1 MQNDWIIDD
10 FAAIQKE
17 LCGGDNMIKT
27 INGEKMAVDNFNEP
41 IKPIYPKWYKNHRG
55 DKIYWKDQP
64 DVCGE
69 WVFSFDKKTEYN
81 MFLDYPQN
89 LTPEQKAIFDK
100 ENPHLLHL
108 LRTE

>member
-17 LCGGDNMIKT
+17 LSGNMIKT
-27 INGEKMAVDNFNEP
+27 DKNGEKIAVDNFNEP

-55 DKIYWKDQP
+55 DKIYWKDQG
-64 DVCGE
+64 DIIGE